1 MGKRD
6 SEVRSR
12 SMIALDAS
20 AVVWLVGS
28 LLAVGALILGVG
40 R

>member
-1 MGKRD
+1 MTP
-6 SEVRSR
+6 V
-12 SMIALDAS
+12 ALDAS

-28 LLAVGALILGVG
+28 VLAVGALILVVG